1 MIQFP
6 QKRFIYHFKL
16 LHLHAENE
24 KKAKME
30 YIETEIKGVLIVE
43 PKVFDD
49 QRGYFFE
56 AWKKEEFQRHAGPV
70 EFVQDNESKSSY
82 GVLRGLHY
90 QKGDAS
96 QAKLVRVIKGR
107 VLDVAVDLRK
117 DSSTFGHHV
126 MVELSDTNKRQL
138 FIPRGFAHG
147 FLVLSDE
154 AIFTYKVDNV
164 YAPAAEASIR
174 FDDPD
179 LAIQWPIDMG
189 KVVTSAKDLRG
200 VAFSDAECF

>member
-30 YIETEIKGVLIVE
+30 YIETDIKGVLIVE

-179 LAIQWPIDMG
+179 LAIQWPIDMS
-189 KVVTSAKDLRG
+189 KIVTSAKDLRG

>member
-1 MIQFP
+1 MIQFH
-6 QKRFIYHFKL
+6 QNRFIYHFKL

-164 YAPAAEASIR
+164 YAPEAESSIR

-179 LAIQWPIDMG
+179 LAIQWPIDMS